1 MIRNFHVEFLSQ
13 VCCATLYHQLGEF
26 MKRIRIFF
34 IIFCSFI
41 FIAALSSVLF
51 TYKILSTEKEEIPE
65 KENLIIGFSQIGT
78 ESSWR
83 IRNTESIF
91 EAASEKNIKILF
103 DDAKQ
108 KQSNQLKAIRSFI
121 VYQVD
126 VIVFVPIVSDGWN
139 NVLQEAKEAD
149 IPVIVIDRQIDV
161 DSSLYAGFLG
171 ENGYEEG
178 KSAGKFLLQKTKN
191 MTNQKINILELSGT
205 ENSSIA
211 IERAGGFRDIIQKDT
226 RLNIIHSEDGDFL
239 RSRGKE
245 IMDKIL
251 GMNKGLYFEDEP
263 IDVIFSH
270 NDPMTLGLLESFERN
285 GVSDYPIIISIDA
298 EQECIDALVNGKIDC
313 VVECNPNLGPV
324 LMELVEAVA
333 AKKEI
338 PRVTYMNESVFT
350 EDDDFST
357 YIPRGY

>member
-1 MIRNFHVEFLSQ
+1 
-13 VCCATLYHQLGEF
+13 
-26 MKRIRIFF
+26 MKKFKFFF
-34 IIFCSFI
+34 IVLCNSILLVTMFCIF
-41 FIAALSSVLF
+41 L
-51 TYKILSTEKEEIPE
+51 TYKNLSKGIEEIPA

-83 IRNTESIF
+83 IKNTESIF
-91 EAASEKNIKILF
+91 EAAAEKNIKILF

-126 VIVFVPIVSDGWN
+126 VIVFVPIVSNGWD
-139 NVLQEAKEAD
+139 NVLQEAKEAG
-149 IPVIVIDRQIDV
+149 IPVILIDRQIDV
-161 DSSLYAGFLG
+161 DPSLYVGFLG
-171 ENGYEEG
+171 ENGFEEG

-211 IERAGGFRDIIQKDT
+211 LERAGGFREMIKKDN

-245 IMDKIL
+245 IMDTIL
-251 GMNKGLYFEDEP
+251 DMNNGLFFNGEP

-270 NDPMTLGLLESFERN
+270 NDPMTLGLLESFEKN
-285 GVSDYPIIISIDA
+285 GIYKYPIIISIDA
-298 EQECIDALVNGKIDC
+298 EQESIDALVNGKINC

-324 LMELVEAVA
+324 LMDLVEAVA

-338 PRVTYMNESVFT
+338 PRVTYMEEKVFT
-350 EDDDFST
+350 ENDDFSSYT
-357 YIPRGY
+357 PRGY

>member
-1 MIRNFHVEFLSQ
+1 
-13 VCCATLYHQLGEF
+13 
-26 MKRIRIFF
+26 MKRIKIFF
-34 IIFCSFI
+34 IVLCSFVVL
-41 FIAALSSVLF
+41 AALISILL
-51 TYKILSTEKEEIPE
+51 TYKNLSAGIEEIPE
-65 KENLIIGFSQIGT
+65 KENLIVGFSQIGT

-83 IRNTESIF
+83 IRNSESIF
-91 EAASEKNIKILF
+91 EAAAEKNIKILF

-126 VIVFVPIVSDGWN
+126 VIVFVPIVSDGWD
-139 NVLQEAKEAD
+139 NVLQEAKEAG

-178 KSAGKFLLQKTKN
+178 KAAGKFLLQKTEN
-191 MTNQKINILELSGT
+191 MKKQKINILELSGT

-211 IERAGGFRDIIQKDT
+211 IERAGGFREMIQKDS

-245 IMDKIL
+245 IMDRIL
-251 GMNKGLYFEDEP
+251 GMNNGLFLDGEP

>member
-1 MIRNFHVEFLSQ
+1 
-13 VCCATLYHQLGEF
+13 
-26 MKRIRIFF
+26 MKKIKILFILLCIFVVFVTFSSIFF
-34 IIFCSFI
+34 TCKN
-41 FIAALSSVLF
+41 LS
-51 TYKILSTEKEEIPE
+51 KEIERIPE
-65 KENLIIGFSQIGT
+65 KESLIIGFSQIGT

-178 KSAGKFLLQKTKN
+178 RAAGKFLLQKVEN

-251 GMNKGLYFEDEP
+251 GMNKGLYFEGEP

-298 EQECIDALVNGKIDC
+298 EQECIDALENGKIDC

>member
-1 MIRNFHVEFLSQ
+1 
-13 VCCATLYHQLGEF
+13 
-26 MKRIRIFF
+26 MKKIKIFF

-41 FIAALSSVLF
+41 LIAALSSILF
-51 TYKILSTEKEEIPE
+51 VYKFLSTKIEETPE

-83 IRNTESIF
+83 IKNTESIF
-91 EAASEKNIKILF
+91 EAAAEKNIKILF

-108 KQSNQLKAIRSFI
+108 KQSNQFKAIRSFI

-126 VIVFVPIVSDGWN
+126 VIVFVPIVSNGWD
-139 NVLQEAKEAD
+139 NVLQEAKEAG
-149 IPVIVIDRQIDV
+149 IPVILIDRQIDV
-161 DSSLYAGFLG
+161 DPLLYAGFLG
-171 ENGYEEG
+171 ENGFEEG

-211 IERAGGFRDIIQKDT
+211 LERAGGFREMIKKDN

-245 IMDKIL
+245 IMDTIL
-251 GMNKGLYFEDEP
+251 DMNNGLFLNGEP

-270 NDPMTLGLLESFERN
+270 NDPMTLGLLESFEKN
-285 GVSDYPIIISIDA
+285 GIYKYPIIISIDA
-298 EQECIDALVNGKIDC
+298 EQESIDALVNGKINC

-338 PRVTYMNESVFT
+338 PRVTYMEEKVFT
-350 EDDDFST
+350 ENDDFSSYT
-357 YIPRGY
+357 PRGY

>member
-1 MIRNFHVEFLSQ
+1 
-13 VCCATLYHQLGEF
+13 
-26 MKRIRIFF
+26 MKKIKILFILLCIFVVFVTFSSIFF
-34 IIFCSFI
+34 TCKN
-41 FIAALSSVLF
+41 LS
-51 TYKILSTEKEEIPE
+51 KEIERIPE
-65 KENLIIGFSQIGT
+65 KESLIIGFSQIGT

-178 KSAGKFLLQKTKN
+178 RSAGKFLLQKVEN

-251 GMNKGLYFEDEP
+251 GMNKGLYFEGEP

>member
-1 MIRNFHVEFLSQ
+1 
-13 VCCATLYHQLGEF
+13 
-26 MKRIRIFF
+26 MKKIKILFILLCIFVVFVTFSSIFF
-34 IIFCSFI
+34 TCKN
-41 FIAALSSVLF
+41 LS
-51 TYKILSTEKEEIPE
+51 KEIERIPE
-65 KENLIIGFSQIGT
+65 KESLIIGFSQIGT

-338 PRVTYMNESVFT
+338 PRVTCMNESVFT

>member
-1 MIRNFHVEFLSQ
+1 
-13 VCCATLYHQLGEF
+13 
-26 MKRIRIFF
+26 MKRIKIFF
-34 IIFCSFI
+34 IVLCSFVVL
-41 FIAALSSVLF
+41 AALISILL
-51 TYKILSTEKEEIPE
+51 TYKNLSAGIEEIPE
-65 KENLIIGFSQIGT
+65 KENLIVGFSQIGT

-126 VIVFVPIVSDGWN
+126 VIVFVPIVSDGWD
-139 NVLQEAKEAD
+139 NVLQEAKEAG

-178 KSAGKFLLQKTKN
+178 KAAGKFLLQKTEN
-191 MTNQKINILELSGT
+191 MKKQKINILELSGT

-211 IERAGGFRDIIQKDT
+211 IERAGGFREMIQKDS

-245 IMDKIL
+245 IMDRIL
-251 GMNKGLYFEDEP
+251 GMNNGLFLDGEP

-270 NDPMTLGLLESFERN
+270 NDPMTLGLLESFEKN
-285 GVSDYPIIISIDA
+285 NISDYPIIISIDA
-298 EQECIDALVNGKIDC
+298 EQECIDALVNGKINC

-324 LMELVEAVA
+324 LMDLVEAVA

>member
-1 MIRNFHVEFLSQ
+1 MIV
-13 VCCATLYHQLGEF
+13 
-26 MKRIRIFF
+26 
-34 IIFCSFI
+34 
-41 FIAALSSVLF
+41 
-51 TYKILSTEKEEIPE
+51 
-65 KENLIIGFSQIGT
+65 GFSQIGT

-83 IRNTESIF
+83 IRNSESIF
-91 EAASEKNIKILF
+91 EAAAEKNIKILF

-126 VIVFVPIVSDGWN
+126 VIVFVPIVSDGWD
-139 NVLQEAKEAD
+139 NVLQEAKEAG

-178 KSAGKFLLQKTKN
+178 KTAGKFLLQKTEN
-191 MTNQKINILELSGT
+191 MKKQKINILELSGT

-211 IERAGGFRDIIQKDT
+211 IERAGGFREMIQKDS

-245 IMDKIL
+245 IMDRIL
-251 GMNKGLYFEDEP
+251 GMNNGLFLDGEP

-270 NDPMTLGLLESFERN
+270 NDPMTLGLLESFEKN
-285 GVSDYPIIISIDA
+285 NISDYPIIISIDA
-298 EQECIDALVNGKIDC
+298 EQECIDALVNGKINC

-324 LMELVEAVA
+324 LMDLVEVVA

-338 PRVTYMNESVFT
+338 PRVTYMEEKVFT
-350 EDDDFST
+350 ENDDFSS

>member
-1 MIRNFHVEFLSQ
+1 
-13 VCCATLYHQLGEF
+13 
-26 MKRIRIFF
+26 MKKIKILFILLCIFVVFVTFSSIFF
-34 IIFCSFI
+34 TCKN
-41 FIAALSSVLF
+41 LS
-51 TYKILSTEKEEIPE
+51 KEIERIPE
-65 KENLIIGFSQIGT
+65 KESLIIGFSQIGT

-191 MTNQKINILELSGT
+191 MKNQKINILELSGT

-251 GMNKGLYFEDEP
+251 GMNKGLYFEGEP

>member
-1 MIRNFHVEFLSQ
+1 
-13 VCCATLYHQLGEF
+13 
-26 MKRIRIFF
+26 MKKIKILFILLCIFVVFVTFSSIFF
-34 IIFCSFI
+34 TCKN
-41 FIAALSSVLF
+41 LS
-51 TYKILSTEKEEIPE
+51 KEIERIPE
-65 KENLIIGFSQIGT
+65 KESLIIGFSQIGT

-171 ENGYEEG
+171 ENGFEEG

-191 MTNQKINILELSGT
+191 MKNQKINILELSGT

-251 GMNKGLYFEDEP
+251 GMNKGLYFEGEP

-333 AKKEI
+333 TKKEI
-338 PRVTYMNESVFT
+338 PRVTYMNEKVFT
-350 EDDDFST
+350 ENDDFSSYT
-357 YIPRGY
+357 PREY

>member
-1 MIRNFHVEFLSQ
+1 M
-13 VCCATLYHQLGEF
+13 
-26 MKRIRIFF
+26 
-34 IIFCSFI
+34 CSFVVL
-41 FIAALSSVLF
+41 AALISILL
-51 TYKILSTEKEEIPE
+51 TYKNLSAGIEEILE
-65 KENLIIGFSQIGT
+65 KENLIVGFSQIGT

-83 IRNTESIF
+83 IRNSESIF
-91 EAASEKNIKILF
+91 EAAAEKNIKILF

-126 VIVFVPIVSDGWN
+126 VIVFVPIVSDGWD
-139 NVLQEAKEAD
+139 NVLQEAKEAG

-178 KSAGKFLLQKTKN
+178 KTAGKFLLQKTEN
-191 MTNQKINILELSGT
+191 MKKQKINILELSGT

-211 IERAGGFRDIIQKDT
+211 IERAGGFREMIQKDS

-245 IMDKIL
+245 IMDRIL
-251 GMNKGLYFEDEP
+251 GMNNGLFLDGEP

-270 NDPMTLGLLESFERN
+270 NDPMTLGLLESFEKN
-285 GVSDYPIIISIDA
+285 NISDYPIIISIDA
-298 EQECIDALVNGKIDC
+298 EQECIDALVNGKINC

-324 LMELVEAVA
+324 LMDLVEVVA

-338 PRVTYMNESVFT
+338 PRVTYMEEKVFT
-350 EDDDFST
+350 ENDDFSS

>member
-1 MIRNFHVEFLSQ
+1 
-13 VCCATLYHQLGEF
+13 
-26 MKRIRIFF
+26 MKKIKIFF

-41 FIAALSSVLF
+41 LIAALSSILF
-51 TYKILSTEKEEIPE
+51 VYKFLSTKIEETPE

-83 IRNTESIF
+83 IKNTESIF
-91 EAASEKNIKILF
+91 EAAAEKNIKILF

-108 KQSNQLKAIRSFI
+108 KQSNQFKAIRSFI

-126 VIVFVPIVSDGWN
+126 VIVFVPIVSNGWD
-139 NVLQEAKEAD
+139 NVLQEAKEAG
-149 IPVIVIDRQIDV
+149 IPVILIDRQIDV
-161 DSSLYAGFLG
+161 DPSLYAGFLG
-171 ENGYEEG
+171 ENGFEEG

-191 MTNQKINILELSGT
+191 MINQKINILELSGT

-211 IERAGGFRDIIQKDT
+211 LERSGGFREMIKKDN

-245 IMDKIL
+245 IMDTIL
-251 GMNKGLYFEDEP
+251 DMNNGLFLNGEP

-270 NDPMTLGLLESFERN
+270 NDPMTLGLLESFEKN
-285 GVSDYPIIISIDA
+285 GIYKYPIIISIDA
-298 EQECIDALVNGKIDC
+298 EQESIDALVNGKINC

-338 PRVTYMNESVFT
+338 PRVTYMDEKVFT
-350 EDDDFST
+350 ENDDFSSYT
-357 YIPRGY
+357 PRGY

>member
-1 MIRNFHVEFLSQ
+1 
-13 VCCATLYHQLGEF
+13 
-26 MKRIRIFF
+26 MKRIKIFF
-34 IIFCSFI
+34 IVLCSFVVL
-41 FIAALSSVLF
+41 AALISILL
-51 TYKILSTEKEEIPE
+51 TYKNLSAGIEEIPE
-65 KENLIIGFSQIGT
+65 KENLIVGFSQIGT

-83 IRNTESIF
+83 IRNSESIF
-91 EAASEKNIKILF
+91 EAAAEKNIKILF

-126 VIVFVPIVSDGWN
+126 VIVFVPIVSDGWD
-139 NVLQEAKEAD
+139 NVLQEAKEAG

-178 KSAGKFLLQKTKN
+178 KAAGKFLLQKTEN
-191 MTNQKINILELSGT
+191 MKKQKINILELSGT

-211 IERAGGFRDIIQKDT
+211 IERAGGFREMIQKDS

-245 IMDKIL
+245 IMDRIL
-251 GMNKGLYFEDEP
+251 GMNNGLFLDGEP

-270 NDPMTLGLLESFERN
+270 NDPMTLGLLESFEKN
-285 GVSDYPIIISIDA
+285 NISDYPIIISIDA
-298 EQECIDALVNGKIDC
+298 EQECIDALVNGKINC

-324 LMELVEAVA
+324 LMDLVEVVA

-338 PRVTYMNESVFT
+338 PRVTYMEEKVFT
-350 EDDDFST
+350 ENDDFSS

>member
-1 MIRNFHVEFLSQ
+1 
-13 VCCATLYHQLGEF
+13 
-26 MKRIRIFF
+26 MKKIKILFILLCIFVVFVTFSSIFF
-34 IIFCSFI
+34 TCKN
-41 FIAALSSVLF
+41 LS
-51 TYKILSTEKEEIPE
+51 KEIERIPE
-65 KENLIIGFSQIGT
+65 KESLIIGFSQIGT

-178 KSAGKFLLQKTKN
+178 RAAGKFLLQKVEN
-191 MTNQKINILELSGT
+191 MSNQKINILELSGT

-251 GMNKGLYFEDEP
+251 GMNKGLYFEGEP

>member
-1 MIRNFHVEFLSQ
+1 
-13 VCCATLYHQLGEF
+13 
-26 MKRIRIFF
+26 MKRIKIFF
-34 IIFCSFI
+34 IVLCSFVVL
-41 FIAALSSVLF
+41 AALISILL
-51 TYKILSTEKEEIPE
+51 TYKNLSAGIEEIPE
-65 KENLIIGFSQIGT
+65 KENLIVGFSQIGT

-91 EAASEKNIKILF
+91 EAAAEKNIKILF

-126 VIVFVPIVSDGWN
+126 VIVFVPIVSDGWD
-139 NVLQEAKEAD
+139 NVLQEAKEAG

-178 KSAGKFLLQKTKN
+178 KTAGKFLLQKTEN
-191 MTNQKINILELSGT
+191 MKKQKINILELSGT

-211 IERAGGFRDIIQKDT
+211 IERAGGFREMIQKDS

-245 IMDKIL
+245 IMDRIL
-251 GMNKGLYFEDEP
+251 GMNNGLFLDGEP

-270 NDPMTLGLLESFERN
+270 NDPMTLGLLESFEKN
-285 GVSDYPIIISIDA
+285 NISDYPIIISIDA
-298 EQECIDALVNGKIDC
+298 EQECIDALVNGKINC

-324 LMELVEAVA
+324 LMDLVEVVA

-338 PRVTYMNESVFT
+338 PRVTYMEEKVFT
-350 EDDDFST
+350 ENDDFSS

>member
-1 MIRNFHVEFLSQ
+1 MKKIKILFILLSIF
-13 VCCATLYHQLGEF
+13 VVFVTF
-26 MKRIRIFF
+26 SSIFF
-34 IIFCSFI
+34 TCKN
-41 FIAALSSVLF
+41 LS
-51 TYKILSTEKEEIPE
+51 KEIERIPE
-65 KENLIIGFSQIGT
+65 KESLIIGFSQIGT

-178 KSAGKFLLQKTKN
+178 RAAGKFLLQKVKN

-251 GMNKGLYFEDEP
+251 GMNKGLYFEGEP

>member
-1 MIRNFHVEFLSQ
+1 
-13 VCCATLYHQLGEF
+13 
-26 MKRIRIFF
+26 MKKIKILFILLCIFVVFVTFSSIFF
-34 IIFCSFI
+34 TCKN
-41 FIAALSSVLF
+41 LS
-51 TYKILSTEKEEIPE
+51 KEIERIPE
-65 KENLIIGFSQIGT
+65 KESLIIGFSQIGT

-178 KSAGKFLLQKTKN
+178 RAAGKFLLQKVEN

-251 GMNKGLYFEDEP
+251 GMNKGLYFEGEP

-350 EDDDFST
+350 EDDDFSA

>member
-1 MIRNFHVEFLSQ
+1 
-13 VCCATLYHQLGEF
+13 
-26 MKRIRIFF
+26 MKKIKILFILLCIFVVFVTFSSIFF
-34 IIFCSFI
+34 TCKN
-41 FIAALSSVLF
+41 LS
-51 TYKILSTEKEEIPE
+51 KEIERIPE
-65 KENLIIGFSQIGT
+65 KESLIIGFSQIGT

-178 KSAGKFLLQKTKN
+178 RAAGKFLLQKIEN

-251 GMNKGLYFEDEP
+251 GMNKGLYFEGEP

>member
-1 MIRNFHVEFLSQ
+1 
-13 VCCATLYHQLGEF
+13 
-26 MKRIRIFF
+26 MKKIKILFILLCIFVVFVTFSSIFF
-34 IIFCSFI
+34 TCKN
-41 FIAALSSVLF
+41 LS
-51 TYKILSTEKEEIPE
+51 KEIERIPE
-65 KENLIIGFSQIGT
+65 KESLIIGFSQIGT

-178 KSAGKFLLQKTKN
+178 RAAGKFLLQKVEN

-251 GMNKGLYFEDEP
+251 GMNKGLYFEGEP

-298 EQECIDALVNGKIDC
+298 EQESIDALVNGKIDC

>member
-1 MIRNFHVEFLSQ
+1 
-13 VCCATLYHQLGEF
+13 
-26 MKRIRIFF
+26 MKKIKILFILLCIFVVFVTFSSIFF
-34 IIFCSFI
+34 TCKN
-41 FIAALSSVLF
+41 LS
-51 TYKILSTEKEEIPE
+51 KEIERIPE
-65 KENLIIGFSQIGT
+65 KESLIIGFSQIGT

-171 ENGYEEG
+171 ENGFEEG
-178 KSAGKFLLQKTKN
+178 RAAGKFLLQKVEN
-191 MTNQKINILELSGT
+191 MSNQKINILELSGT

-251 GMNKGLYFEDEP
+251 GMNKGLYFEGEP

>member
-1 MIRNFHVEFLSQ
+1 MKKIKILFILLSIF
-13 VCCATLYHQLGEF
+13 VVFVTF
-26 MKRIRIFF
+26 SSIFF
-34 IIFCSFI
+34 TCKN
-41 FIAALSSVLF
+41 LS
-51 TYKILSTEKEEIPE
+51 KEIERIPE
-65 KENLIIGFSQIGT
+65 KESLIIGFSQIGT

-178 KSAGKFLLQKTKN
+178 RAAGKFLLQKVEN

-251 GMNKGLYFEDEP
+251 GMNKGLYFEGEP

>member
-1 MIRNFHVEFLSQ
+1 
-13 VCCATLYHQLGEF
+13 
-26 MKRIRIFF
+26 MKKIKILFILLCIFVVFVTFSSIFF
-34 IIFCSFI
+34 TCKN
-41 FIAALSSVLF
+41 LS
-51 TYKILSTEKEEIPE
+51 KEIERIPE
-65 KENLIIGFSQIGT
+65 KESLIIGFSQIGT

-251 GMNKGLYFEDEP
+251 GMNKGLYFEGEP

-338 PRVTYMNESVFT
+338 PRVTYMNEKVFT
-350 EDDDFST
+350 ENDDFSSYT
-357 YIPRGY
+357 PREY

>member
-1 MIRNFHVEFLSQ
+1 MKKIKILFILLCNFVVFVTFSS
-13 VCCATLYHQLGEF
+13 
-26 MKRIRIFF
+26 IFF
-34 IIFCSFI
+34 TCKN
-41 FIAALSSVLF
+41 LS
-51 TYKILSTEKEEIPE
+51 KEIERIPE
-65 KENLIIGFSQIGT
+65 KESLIIGFSQIGT

-178 KSAGKFLLQKTKN
+178 RAAGKFLLQKVEN

-251 GMNKGLYFEDEP
+251 GMNKGLYFEGEP

>member
-1 MIRNFHVEFLSQ
+1 
-13 VCCATLYHQLGEF
+13 
-26 MKRIRIFF
+26 MKKIKILFILLCIFVVFVTFSSIFF
-34 IIFCSFI
+34 TCKN
-41 FIAALSSVLF
+41 LS
-51 TYKILSTEKEEIPE
+51 KEIERIPE
-65 KENLIIGFSQIGT
+65 KESLIIGFSQIGT

-178 KSAGKFLLQKTKN
+178 KSAGKFLLQKTKS
-191 MTNQKINILELSGT
+191 MKNQKINILELSGT

-251 GMNKGLYFEDEP
+251 GMNKGLYFEGEP

-333 AKKEI
+333 AKEEI
-338 PRVTYMNESVFT
+338 PRVTYMNEKVFA
-350 EDDDFST
+350 ENDDFSSYT
-357 YIPRGY
+357 PREY

>member
-1 MIRNFHVEFLSQ
+1 
-13 VCCATLYHQLGEF
+13 
-26 MKRIRIFF
+26 MKKFKFFF
-34 IIFCSFI
+34 IVLCNSILLVTMFCIF
-41 FIAALSSVLF
+41 L
-51 TYKILSTEKEEIPE
+51 TYKNLSKGIEETPE

-83 IRNTESIF
+83 IKNTESIF
-91 EAASEKNIKILF
+91 EAAAEKNIKILF

-108 KQSNQLKAIRSFI
+108 KQSNQFKAIRSFI

-126 VIVFVPIVSDGWN
+126 VIVFVPIVSNGWD
-139 NVLQEAKEAD
+139 NVLQEAKEAG
-149 IPVIVIDRQIDV
+149 IPVILIDRQIDV
-161 DSSLYAGFLG
+161 DPSLYAGFLG
-171 ENGYEEG
+171 ENGFEEG

-211 IERAGGFRDIIQKDT
+211 LERAGGFREMIKKDN

-245 IMDKIL
+245 IMDTIL
-251 GMNKGLYFEDEP
+251 DMNNGLFFNGEP

-270 NDPMTLGLLESFERN
+270 NDPMTLGLLESFEKN
-285 GVSDYPIIISIDA
+285 GIYKYPIIISIDA
-298 EQECIDALVNGKIDC
+298 EQESIDALVNGKINC

-324 LMELVEAVA
+324 LMDLVEAVA

-338 PRVTYMNESVFT
+338 PRVTYMEEKVFT
-350 EDDDFST
+350 ENDDFSSYT
-357 YIPRGY
+357 PRGY

>member
-1 MIRNFHVEFLSQ
+1 
-13 VCCATLYHQLGEF
+13 
-26 MKRIRIFF
+26 MKKIKILFILLCIFVVFVTFSSIFF
-34 IIFCSFI
+34 TCKN
-41 FIAALSSVLF
+41 LS
-51 TYKILSTEKEEIPE
+51 KEIERIPE
-65 KENLIIGFSQIGT
+65 KESLIIGFSQIGT

-178 KSAGKFLLQKTKN
+178 RAAGKFLLQKVEN

-251 GMNKGLYFEDEP
+251 GMNKGLYFEGEP

-333 AKKEI
+333 VKKEI